1 MVREEIQMKAMV
13 LVPVPVLVAL
23 SVSAGAQSSFDD
35 VVSALR
41 DEATP
46 LATAQAQQEFAV
58 YRRGELPQYPMNM
71 RSIFREG
78 SAALEQAAQRTIGDR
93 VDVRERLPK
102 LLHPNGVCVIG
113 TWKMEHDRAF
123 TGAFAPGTEHLFVGR
138 VSVAMENT
146 TSADKRGFG
155 FAGKLFPTTD
165 PREVVNTENFFS
177 VDILMGAKTNRFLD
191 TATTNEPEVGF
202 DAWLIGFGLKI
213 MKALTTADENP
224 GFRPLKNVAS
234 LGLAPGEKAVHP
246 KWLRLSA
253 ASATK
258 KNNEVDF
265 RAEVLRAVRENQ
277 TLEFVVDGSDTT
289 SDRKATSG
297 WSRLGRIEVREA
309 VVSYGCDRRLHFAH
323 PRLK

>member
-1 MVREEIQMKAMV
+1 MKALA
-13 LVPVPVLVAL
+13 LVPAFCAL
-23 SVSAGAQSSFDD
+23 ALPSWAQTTFND

-93 VDVRERLPK
+93 TDVRERLPK

-123 TGAFAPGTEHLFVGR
+123 TGGFAPDTEHLFVGR

-165 PREVVNTENFFS
+165 PRETVSTENFFS
-177 VDILMGAKTNRFLD
+177 VDILMGAKTDRFLD
-191 TATTNEPEVGF
+191 TATTNEPEIGF
-202 DAWLIGFGLKI
+202 DAWLIGLGLKI
-213 MKALTTADENP
+213 MKALKTADENP

-234 LGLAPGEKAVHP
+234 LGLAPGEGAVHP
-246 KWLRLSA
+246 KWIRLSA
-253 ASATK
+253 ASATV
-258 KNNEVDF
+258 KNDEADF
-265 RAEVLRAVRENQ
+265 RAEVLRAVRENAK
-277 TLEFVVDGSDTT
+277 LEFVVEGSDTT
-289 SDRKATSG
+289 SDRKAASG